1 MGGIFELHQKA
12 IVCLIYFLELTII
25 PILVHAVVAW
35 QSTAK
40 KADSTERSTI
50 SERSLPYKI

>member
-1 MGGIFELHQKA
+1 MGGILELHQKA

-25 PILVHAVVAW
+25 PILVHAGVAW

-40 KADSTERSTI
+40 KRIQSGRSTI
-50 SERSLPYKI
+50 SRTLPSVQI